1 MGILRTLHSASVAK
15 CPSTPLQRLTVM
27 TAITSFKST
36 YIILPS
42 TGTIS
47 SATMLMILMRGLMA
61 GPAVSL

>member
-1 MGILRTLHSASVAK
+1 MRFAQLLRGGIPMRFAQLLRGRSDPVRELVERN
-15 CPSTPLQRLTVM
+15 PD
-27 TAITSFKST
+27 

-47 SATMLMILMRGLMA
+47 SATMLMILINGLIA